1 MEWRV
6 SRAFGPYVPL
16 REHATVSGSSTPPCG
31 ESQQAPVHFI
41 RVSLEPICGNPCP
54 LGQQGEMTPA
64 PPSDARIWRVA
75 GCCPPSAAV
84 GASIKA
90 PHWSWHHRRL
100 FRTRT
105 LEAEVIGGVRPSG
118 RRIRRDRP
126 SALLRLH
133 ARPGI
138 AVAGGLLGSVFS
150 SGGDRRPSD
159 LEGALTPGWI
169 IVIASGVALVL
180 LAVLT
185 RESTAPASPRKSGRP
200 GVAHLGTGR
209 RRVLSTGQRMGGPW
223 KRSLREPNDD
233 GPRRRRHRRA
243 GAPVS
248 HPRRRLTTAGCIAA
262 RSAQRFQAWRS
273 LAARRSVQL
282 AADR

>member
-1 MEWRV
+1 
-6 SRAFGPYVPL
+6 
-16 REHATVSGSSTPPCG
+16 
-31 ESQQAPVHFI
+31 
-41 RVSLEPICGNPCP
+41 
-54 LGQQGEMTPA
+54 MTPA

-185 RESTAPASPRKSGRP
+185 RESTAPGLPPQVGPTRSCSSRDRTTPSSVDGSANGWPMETF
-200 GVAHLGTGR
+200 ATGTH
-209 RRVLSTGQRMGGPW
+209 
-223 KRSLREPNDD
+223 DD